1 LTLYLDSSALV
12 KRYVAEPGSDEVK
25 KAMDEAEAW
34 SSCQVAFV
42 ETFRA
47 VGLRAGA
54 PGTRRVECEW
64 PNVDVIAVDREL
76 VRRAARLAVTTG
88 LRALDAMHLAAALS
102 LSAESPVFATW
113 DRRLHRAARENG
125 LPTLPSALD

>member
-1 LTLYLDSSALV
+1 LKLYLDSSALV
-12 KRYVAEPGSDEVK
+12 KRYVAELGSNEVT

-47 VGLRAGA
+47 VGLRAGP
-54 PGTRRVECEW
+54 PGTRRVEREW
-64 PNVDVIAVDREL
+64 PNVDVVALDREL
-76 VRRAARLAVTTG
+76 IRHAATLAVATG

-102 LSAESPVFATW
+102 LPLASTVFATW
-113 DRRLHRAARENG
+113 DRRLHRAARGHG
-125 LPTLPSALD
+125 LRTLPARLD